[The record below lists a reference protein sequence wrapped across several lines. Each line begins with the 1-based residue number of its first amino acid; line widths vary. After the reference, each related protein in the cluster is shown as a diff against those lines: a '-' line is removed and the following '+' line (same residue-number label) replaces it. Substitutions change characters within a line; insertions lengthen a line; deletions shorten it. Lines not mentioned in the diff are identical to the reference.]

1 MNALPDNVIKFR
13 EEDPRGRSRR
23 HSDVSLAQQLA
34 RTQQQ
39 LEQANA
45 KLIEQRDEFNTLTRS
60 LQQQADHDGLTGL
73 YNRQK
78 FNALC
83 AAEIA
88 RGKRYG
94 TPLALIMFDID
105 RFKNVNDTFGHLV
118 GDEVLVETAR
128 IVEARMRELD
138 TLARWGGEE
147 FMILA
152 PHTDLAQAL
161 GLAEQVR
168 NVIDDNIFSTVG
180 HMTCSL
186 GVSALAGH
194 DSVDKLIY
202 RADAALYLAK
212 RNGRNRV
219 EAN

>member
-1 MNALPDNVIKFR
+1 MNAILNNVIRLRDK
-13 EEDPRGRSRR
+13 DPRTRGRRR
-23 HSDVSLAQQLA
+23 SDISLEQQLA
-34 RTQQQ
+34 DASRQ
-39 LEQANA
+39 LEEANE
-45 KLIEQRDEFNTLTRS
+45 KLIEQQREFQTLTRS

-105 RFKNVNDTFGHLV
+105 RFKNVNDTYGHLV
-118 GDEVLVETAR
+118 GDEVLIETAR
-128 IVEARMRELD
+128 TVEARMRELD

-152 PHTDLAQAL
+152 PHTDLDHAL
-161 GLAEQVR
+161 NLAEQVR
-168 NVIDDNIFSTVG
+168 SVIDEHVFPTVG
-180 HMTCSL
+180 RMTCSL
-186 GVSALAGH
+186 GVSALAQH
-194 DSVDKLIY
+194 DTVDRLIY

-219 EAN
+219 AAG